1 MLALKTIL
9 ASGKSLT
16 LKKSSFF
23 KNAKIVY
30 CPPYTLLNLFVEKLK
45 KTKIEVG
52 AQNCHQFDK
61 SGPCTGSINAR
72 MIKQL
77 GCRYVIIGHSEN
89 RAEGETNSLI
99 NKKIKSALK
108 NNLKVI
114 LCIGETL
121 NEKKR
126 NLTKKILSNQIRKC
140 LEKIK
145 NFNNLIIAYEPVW
158 SIGTGIIPKNDDLK
172 NNIIYIK
179 KFLKKKLKLNKSKI
193 LYGGSVNPKNINDLT
208 NINEIDGFLVGGA
221 SQKANKFIDIIKK
234 TFN

>member
-1 MLALKTIL
+1 MTNKYKYFVANWKMFGSI
-9 ASGKSLT
+9 KSVNSINKVVK

-52 AQNCHQFDK
+52 AQNCHHFDK
-61 SGPCTGSINAR
+61 SGPNTGSINAK

-114 LCIGETL
+114 FCIGETL
-121 NEKKR
+121 NEKKK
-126 NLTKKILSNQIRKC
+126 NLTKQILSYQIRKC

-158 SIGTGIIPKNDDLK
+158 SIGTGVIPK
-172 NNIIYIK
+172 
-179 KFLKKKLKLNKSKI
+179 
-193 LYGGSVNPKNINDLT
+193 T
-208 NINEIDGFLVGGA
+208 
-221 SQKANKFIDIIKK
+221 
-234 TFN
+234 